1 MNFHMRLRTAAFIV
15 ALVAATSINAQTPA
29 PTPAP
34 PPPFDFS
41 GVIFGNYQY
50 RTDSAAR
57 VQTGGESPNKFDIER
72 VYLTFRMPVGDR
84 ASIRATTDIVQN
96 ANGNYYNGWSVRL
109 KYGYLQYNL
118 LQDIGGHKGFNAL
131 ARVGMLHTVM
141 IDHEETF
148 WPRYLGQVAA
158 ERFGFFSSADMGVA
172 SQVTLPRKLGEIYG
186 TITNG
191 PGYTSP
197 ETDRFKDVALRLSLT
212 PFANDSGWLQT
223 FALSP
228 WIYRGATASKFA
240 AGGAG
245 QNAPVT
251 DGLDRNRWGVFAGVR
266 DPRLTVG
273 AHYAR
278 RTEGF
283 ESGNNTVASPRL
295 ADSDSTG
302 SLVSLYAIARPIH
315 WQWNKN
321 VAKLGVVARWD
332 QFTRNT
338 DVAGTQR
345 LVIGGVQLEP
355 TPRTAIT
362 LDYQSLTPN
371 DFVGKAPITRTST
384 WFVHWSASF

>member
-1 MNFHMRLRTAAFIV
+1 MIVPRPLVVFALIGTFAAARPAV
-15 ALVAATSINAQTPA
+15 AQA
-29 PTPAP
+29 PTPTGP
-34 PPPFDFS
+34 PPLDFS

-57 VQTGGESPNKFDIER
+57 AQTGGAHPNKFDIER

-96 ANGNYYNGWSVRL
+96 ANGSYYNGWTVRL
-109 KYGYLQYNL
+109 KYGYVQYNVL
-118 LQDIGGHKGFNAL
+118 EDIARQKGFNAL
-131 ARVGMLHTVM
+131 ARIGMLHTVV

-148 WPRYLGQVAA
+148 WPRYLGQVGT

-172 SQVTLPRKLGEIYG
+172 SQVSLPNKLGDVYG

-191 PGYTSP
+191 PGYTSA
-197 ETDRFKDVALRLSLT
+197 ETDRFKDFALRFSLT
-212 PFANDSGWLQT
+212 PFARDSGWLQT
-223 FALSP
+223 FAISP
-228 WIYRGATASKFA
+228 WVYRGKTASKFA
-240 AGGAG
+240 AGGTG
-245 QNAPVT
+245 QLEPVA

-266 DPRLTVG
+266 DPRLTLG

-283 ESGNNTVASPRL
+283 ESGSNTVASPRV
-295 ADSDSTG
+295 AAPDSTG
-302 SLVSLYAIARPIH
+302 TLISFYAVARPIR

-332 QFTRNT
+332 QFTPRSAMSGSERLV
-338 DVAGTQR
+338 VAG
-345 LVIGGVQLEP
+345 VQFEP
-355 TPRTAIT
+355 TSRTALT

-371 DFVGKAPITRTST
+371 DFAGRAPIAESKT
-384 WFVHWSASF
+384 WFLHWSASF